1 MKSIGRKDVSLETA
15 MKAVSAA
22 QKKANELGVPMSVAI
37 VDTAGR
43 VVLHSTMDGTMPTA
57 IEIAL
62 AKATT
67 TASTRMS
74 TMDFY
79 EFAKQ
84 HPHLW
89 ETVPHIPG
97 LCMIGGGLP
106 IMDGEEM
113 LGSIGVSG
121 GLYLQD
127 IECAE
132 AGLAALE

>member
-1 MKSIGRKDVSLETA
+1 MKTIGRKDVSLETA
-15 MKAVSAA
+15 TKAVSAA
-22 QKKANELGVPMSVAI
+22 QKKADELGVPMSVVI

-43 VVLHSTMDGTMPTA
+43 IVLHSTMDGTMPAA

-84 HPHLW
+84 HPHLM
-89 ETVPHIPG
+89 ETIPHIPG
-97 LCMIGGGLP
+97 ICMIGGGLP
-106 IMDGEEM
+106 IMDHDAMVGA
-113 LGSIGVSG
+113 IGVSG

-127 IECAE
+127 IECAK
-132 AGLAALE
+132 AGLQALK